1 MRFSILLMRNF
12 SLAAA
17 FLATV
22 VGLSAPAAQQANSQ
36 WVYPG
41 PNGKLIY
48 KTLPK
53 GDKIMDFSHAGYMGG
68 GVALPVVAVKKTVE
82 PSGGDNTARIQS
94 AIDAVASLPLKDGHR
109 GTVLLAPGVFAC
121 SSTIKISASGVVL
134 RGSASKG
141 NKRST
146 IKLVGNPHTG
156 ISVAGKD
163 GSKDFFKELKTKITD
178 AYVPSG
184 ATSFTV
190 ADVGGFVVG
199 DTISVRKTVT
209 AEWVKFMQMDDLVRD
224 GKKQTWLAVGRVL
237 STERQIKAVNGKKI
251 TL

>member
-68 GVALPVVAVKKTVE
+68 GVALPIVAVKRTVK
-82 PSGGDNTARIQS
+82 PSGGGDDTAAIQS
-94 AIDAVASLPLKDGHR
+94 AVNEVAALKLENGLRGAVM
-109 GTVLLAPGVFAC
+109 LAPGVFTC
-121 SSTIKISASGVVL
+121 SNTL
-134 RGSASKG
+134 
-141 NKRST
+141 T
-146 IKLVGNPHTG
+146 
-156 ISVAGKD
+156 
-163 GSKDFFKELKTKITD
+163 
-178 AYVPSG
+178 
-184 ATSFTV
+184 
-190 ADVGGFVVG
+190 
-199 DTISVRKTVT
+199 
-209 AEWVKFMQMDDLVRD
+209 
-224 GKKQTWLAVGRVL
+224 L
-237 STERQIKAVNGKKI
+237 S
-251 TL
+251 